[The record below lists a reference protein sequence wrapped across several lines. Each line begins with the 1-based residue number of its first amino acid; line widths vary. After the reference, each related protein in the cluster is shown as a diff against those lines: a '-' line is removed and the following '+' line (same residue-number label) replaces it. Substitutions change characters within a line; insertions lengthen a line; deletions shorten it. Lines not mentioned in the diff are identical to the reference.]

1 MYIRAA
7 KYKPVVIKD
16 PYKVIMY
23 PYVTEKMMML
33 IEKSNSLAFIVK
45 DTSTKNGIKQAVE
58 KLFECKVKAVNT
70 QLMKHGKLAIV
81 SLEPEFSASDIGM
94 RIGIF

>member
-16 PYKVIMY
+16 PYNVVMY

-45 DTSTKNGIKQAVE
+45 DTSTKNSIKQAVE